1 MFLKKKNNRA
11 WYKKEKM
18 IDWNTSFNKR
28 CYILRNQMQV
38 CKKKKVTQLNHS
50 TVESYLN
57 QSTNQ
62 LTPLLRGQ
70 INLIKFVESN
80 KFDGAYSK
88 IWNIPAT
95 SKF

>member
-1 MFLKKKNNRA
+1 
-11 WYKKEKM
+11 M

-28 CYILRNQMQV
+28 CYILQNQMQV
-38 CKKKKVTQLNHS
+38 FKKKKVTQ
-50 TVESYLN
+50 LN